1 MFRKILGI
9 VAIAALFEISG
20 APQAGASSNATPLN
34 PGFETD
40 GSAVAEPTGWKTS
53 GDRQAS
59 FVEGGGH
66 SGAFRLTHWRAEP
79 YEVETSQKLTGLAD
93 GWHTLRV
100 WVRRSAGD
108 SDAWIGLEK
117 CGPDSA
123 RTAVPVSTA
132 GWLQIV
138 VSANVR
144 RNSCT
149 IVLHTAAASGEWTQ
163 FDDVEIV
170 PGAATLSVLGGDVSS
185 LTKSE
190 DKGGVYLDEAGVP
203 GDALAILKDHGLNWI
218 RVRVWVDPADGY
230 HDTDELLSMARR
242 AKALGLK
249 LLVNLHYSDFWADP
263 GKQWTPAAWEDKT
276 FPELKQTFI
285 TYTRGI
291 MQALVDQG
299 TPPDMIQLGNEI
311 NPGMLWDYAATWTG
325 DSTADDGTTVPPDP
339 TVYLTVHHNEN
350 WDNLAELLIAG
361 YDTVKAVSPTTR
373 VMLHLAEG
381 GSNGT
386 FRWWFDNI
394 TSRNVPFDVIG
405 ASYYGYWHGT
415 LAALQYNLN
424 DVTSHYGKDIIVA
437 ETAYAF
443 TLGDD
448 DGWGNIIGLE
458 NQLVPGYPATPAGQ
472 AANFRDVMSIVRAV
486 PNGRGLGVFYWDPTW
501 TGVVG
506 NGWTPRNSDSGN
518 AWENQALFDFNDRP
532 LPAMDEFRP

>member
-1 MFRKILGI
+1 MLRKILG
-9 VAIAALFEISG
+9 VVVMAALFESAS
-20 APQAGASSNATPLN
+20 APVAGASGNAIPRN
-34 PGFETD
+34 PGFEVD
-40 GSAVAEPTGWKTS
+40 GASVAQPTGWKTS
-53 GDRQAS
+53 GDKRAS
-59 FVEGGGH
+59 LVEAGGH
-66 SGAFRLTHWRAEP
+66 SGAFRLTHSSTSAYRL
-79 YEVETSQKLTGLAD
+79 ETTQKLSGLTD

-100 WVRRSAGD
+100 WVRRSVGD
-108 SDAWIGLEK
+108 SDAWVGLEK
-117 CGPDSA
+117 CGRETA
-123 RTAVPVSTA
+123 RTAVPVSDT

-144 RNSCT
+144 GHSCT
-149 IVLHTAAASGEWTQ
+149 IVLHTTAAGGEWTQ
-163 FDDVEIV
+163 FDDVELV
-170 PGAATLSVLGGDVSS
+170 RGRARLSVLGGDVSS

-190 DKGGVYLDEAGVP
+190 AFGGVYRDEAGHP
-203 GDALAILKDHGLNWI
+203 RDALAILKHHGLNWI

-230 HDTDELLSMARR
+230 HDTAELLSMARR

-263 GKQWTPAAWEDKT
+263 GKQWTPAAWEGQA
-276 FPELKQTFI
+276 FPDLKQTFVD
-285 TYTRGI
+285 YTHGI

-325 DSTADDGTTVPPDP
+325 DSTADDGMGGS
-339 TVYLTVHHNEN
+339 LTVSHTEN
-350 WDNLAELLIAG
+350 WPHLAELLTAG
-361 YDTVKAVSPTTR
+361 YQAVKAVSPRTR

-381 GSNGT
+381 GDNGT

-405 ASYYGYWHGT
+405 ASYYGYWHGS
-415 LAALQYNLN
+415 LADLQNNLN
-424 DVTSHYGKDIIVA
+424 DVTSHYAKDVIVV

-443 TLGDD
+443 TLEDD
-448 DGWGNIIGLE
+448 DNFGNVIGDASL
-458 NQLVPGYPATPAGQ
+458 LVPGYPATPAGQ

-506 NGWTPRNSDSGN
+506 NGWSPRDPTSGN
-518 AWENQALFDFNDRP
+518 AWENQALFGFDDRP
-532 LPAMDEFRP
+532 LAAMSEFRR